1 MIFQNLKNFSNIL
14 IYAHKKKTKKKAKGN
29 SFLKSFIFTKFKRYF
44 FSLIILSFV
53 SQLLL
58 LLIPIATK
66 YSIDNIRSFQE
77 IPTYILLLI
86 LTSFF
91 CFICSSILKSS
102 VVAEFQYEFDFK
114 LMFSYIDK
122 LFSMP
127 LMYFSNR
134 STGELVFRANLN
146 IYIRQILSQ
155 KVITTLIDSL
165 F

>member
-1 MIFQNLKNFSNIL
+1 
-14 IYAHKKKTKKKAKGN
+14 
-29 SFLKSFIFTKFKRYF
+29 
-44 FSLIILSFV
+44 
-53 SQLLL
+53 

-77 IPTYILLLI
+77 IPTYVLLLI

-91 CFICSSILKSS
+91 SVLYVVQYLKSS

-146 IYIRQILSQ
+146 IYIRQI
-155 KVITTLIDSL
+155 
-165 F
+165 